1 MPNNEPFDHVWYV
14 IYIYNKHTH
23 EKKKYIPKKQGI
35 FWADDGVDH
44 MCKPKIPQMSNGR
57 SLRFNVPLRIIA
69 NIMLDLI

>member
-1 MPNNEPFDHVWYV
+1 MCDMSY
-14 IYIYNKHTH
+14 IYINKHTH
-23 EKKKYIPKKQGI
+23 EKKIHPKETGHI
-35 FWADDGVDH
+35 LADDGVDH